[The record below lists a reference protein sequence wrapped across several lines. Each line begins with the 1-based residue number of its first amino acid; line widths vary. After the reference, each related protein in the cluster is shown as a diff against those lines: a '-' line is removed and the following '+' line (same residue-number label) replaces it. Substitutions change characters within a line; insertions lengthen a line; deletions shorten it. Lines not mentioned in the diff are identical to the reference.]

1 MPDLL
6 HAGRGS
12 GFFIRQAGGMKGGL
26 LDDGDDD
33 GDDDD
38 DAILV
43 PNAHLSRE
51 GKEKLSTIAI
61 GTDVARYT
69 LNSKISVNQP

>member
-33 GDDDD
+33 GDDD